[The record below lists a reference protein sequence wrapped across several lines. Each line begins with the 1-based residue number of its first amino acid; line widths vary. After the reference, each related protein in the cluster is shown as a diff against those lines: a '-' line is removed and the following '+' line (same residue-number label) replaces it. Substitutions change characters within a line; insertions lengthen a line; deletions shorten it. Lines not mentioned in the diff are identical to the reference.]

1 MIMPAP
7 FYPGS
12 PLNPSDKKK
21 ITSEEF
27 IAALTLSLIHI

>member
-12 PLNPSDKKK
+12 PQEPSNKK
-21 ITSEEF
+21 IMNRDEF
-27 IAALTLSLIHI
+27 ITALTQTQVT